1 MNIEITTSE
10 TLDSNIE
17 IVRYP
22 GQAAKKSHLLLLCQK
37 KSKNAKQTFKN
48 HLAEYLVGQGASWS
62 RGRRNATCWEGNM
75 KEGYM
80 DLGEDVVK
88 IGVFC

>member
-22 GQAAKKSHLLLLCQK
+22 GQAAKKITFIASMH
-37 KSKNAKQTFKN
+37 KSKKK
-48 HLAEYLVGQGASWS
+48 G
-62 RGRRNATCWEGNM
+62 
-75 KEGYM
+75 K
-80 DLGEDVVK
+80 
-88 IGVFC
+88 

>member
-22 GQAAKKSHLLLLCQK
+22 GQAAKKLTSIANMH
-37 KSKNAKQTFKN
+37 KSKKRKIKHSKTTLRSILLDKGPHGPVEEGRQHAKKGT
-48 HLAEYLVGQGASWS
+48 
-62 RGRRNATCWEGNM
+62 
-75 KEGYM
+75 
-80 DLGEDVVK
+80 
-88 IGVFC
+88 